1 MGKANPLMRIFG
13 DYCEDIASLRR
24 LTKKKRRDA
33 KLLTTL
39 LTPRAFGCTTR
50 DLFGSAI
57 LVEPSSDIAAHK
69 KGKTRIRRF
78 YLKFR
83 SLQQLTVNT
92 FLTKML
98 CQHIV
103 NDSPILVG
111 FRFPVGFDS
120 FVNPIHQL
128 RPI

>member
-1 MGKANPLMRIFG
+1 LGKANPLMRIFG

-69 KGKTRIRRF
+69 KRQNPNTQILPKIQKLTATNRKHFPYQNALSAYSKRQPDTCWFQISRRF
-78 YLKFR
+78 R
-83 SLQQLTVNT
+83 
-92 FLTKML
+92 
-98 CQHIV
+98 
-103 NDSPILVG
+103 
-111 FRFPVGFDS
+111 
-120 FVNPIHQL
+120 
-128 RPI
+128 